1 MTLEKPLLEKPSD
14 VRHQMLEAYPERG
27 YAATVTA
34 DRSDSIGCLV
44 WDIFVKR
51 TADFADGT
59 ALRTWA
65 ERIAKRASGLL
76 ESLKVLEI
84 DDSQNIAILRSDTPS
99 RRDGVIAYYEVRVTG
114 TSSANVR
121 RYQIDSTKGR
131 PREQV
136 AFAVTNESL
145 EKLVRDIA
153 E

>member
-1 MTLEKPLLEKPSD
+1 
-14 VRHQMLEAYPERG
+14 MLEAYPERG

-84 DDSQNIAILRSDTPS
+84 DESQNIAIVRSDTPS
-99 RRDGVIAYYEVRVTG
+99 RRNGVIAYYEVRVTG

-121 RYQIDSTKGR
+121 RYQIDSTKGQ